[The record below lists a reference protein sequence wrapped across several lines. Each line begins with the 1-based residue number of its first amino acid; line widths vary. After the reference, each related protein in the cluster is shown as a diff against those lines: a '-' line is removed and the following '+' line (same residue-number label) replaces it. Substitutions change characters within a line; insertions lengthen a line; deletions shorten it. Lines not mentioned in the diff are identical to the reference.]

1 MGSEIAKLKNENKR
15 TKTSIAKMKSF
26 HNARKLRGVPL
37 NDIHGF
43 NDPETVYKRKREQA
57 SFSKCDS
64 DRRNFGGGQDY
75 ASNGSD
81 SEVSSEGQ
89 S

>member
-43 NDPETVYKRKREQA
+43 NDPETV
-57 SFSKCDS
+57 
-64 DRRNFGGGQDY
+64 
-75 ASNGSD
+75 
-81 SEVSSEGQ
+81 
-89 S
+89 